1 MMGQNS
7 SQNVQKIVPYLWFD
21 NQAEEAVNFYVSIFK
36 NSKIGDVARYGES
49 GAQASGMTEDSVM
62 TMAFTL
68 ERQDFVALNG
78 GPVYKFTP
86 AISLYVK
93 CETPQEI
100 NRLWKKLSVGGTILM
115 PLDKYPFSERFGW
128 LNDKYGLSWQFNLE
142 RGEQKITPCLMYIGK
157 QAGKAE
163 EAMKYYVSLFED
175 SQIGNISRYRAGEGD
190 IEGYVNHGI
199 FSLNGQEFFAMDS
212 SLPHAFT
219 FTHAISFLVN
229 CETQPEID
237 HFWEKLSEGGEQV
250 QCGWLT
256 DKYGVSWQIVP
267 TVLGKLMSDKDARK
281 AGQVMQ
287 AMLQMKKIDIAVLQ
301 QAFEK

>member
-1 MMGQNS
+1 MN
-7 SQNVQKIVPYLWFD
+7 
-21 NQAEEAVNFYVSIFK
+21 
-36 NSKIGDVARYGES
+36 
-49 GAQASGMTEDSVM
+49 MT
-62 TMAFTL
+62 FTL
-68 ERQDFVALNG
+68 EGQDFMALNG

-100 NRLWKKLSVGGTILM
+100 NRLWKKLSVGGSVLM

-142 RGEQKITPCLMYIGK
+142 SGGQKITPLLMYVGK

-163 EAMKYYVSLFED
+163 EAMKFYVSLFKD
-175 SQIGNISRYRAGEGD
+175 SRISAISRYRSGEGD
-190 IEGYVNHGI
+190 IEGYVNHGV
-199 FSLNGQEFFAMDS
+199 FSLNGQEFFAMES
-212 SLPHAFT
+212 TLPHLFT
-219 FTHAISFLVN
+219 FTPAFSLLVN
-229 CETQPEID
+229 CDTQEEID
-237 HFWEKLSEGGEQV
+237 HFWENLSEGGMEV

-267 TVLGKLMSDKDARK
+267 TVLGKLMTDKDPKK

-287 AMLQMKKIDIAVLQ
+287 ALLQMKKLDIALLQ
-301 QAFEK
+301 QAYEK